1 MPTLTP
7 GQLAVLAAIDSPT
20 VANAIERFRVRR
32 RIDGYADRDLRCAFP
47 QLGTMVGYAVTCT
60 ADSTTEGRS
69 DGAGLIGLWA
79 ALEAAPKPAVL
90 VIKDVGPDPRKGCHM
105 GEIMATIAKTL
116 GAVGCVSDG
125 GLRDVR
131 EVEALGGFQ
140 YFCPGFVVS
149 HGRPVILDV
158 NVPVAVHGLSI
169 EPGTPPQQVASAWV
183 AAGVQTDPRF
193 LYAWF
198 RYSGQARK
206 IRAGSYEIH
215 AGVTPRELLDKMV
228 RGDQVLEQLRL
239 IEGWNFRQLRA
250 AIAAAPALKQT
261 TAAMT
266 DEQIMAA
273 LGAPGQAPE
282 GRFFP
287 DTYAYSLGV
296 SDLTVLKRAHA
307 LMQKRLESAWS
318 GRSDGL
324 PLKSADEALVLASIV
339 EKETGAAADRGLVAA
354 VFVNRL
360 KAGMPLQT
368 DPTVIYGLGTDF
380 DGNLRKI
387 HLQTDTPFNTYTRGG
402 LPPTPIAMPGL
413 AALQATL
420 HPTPSK
426 ALYFVSRG
434 DGTSQFSEDLAAH
447 NRAVNKYQRGR

>member
-1 MPTLTP
+1 MVRLSSAPAFHE
-7 GQLAVLAAIDSPT
+7 GHRVLSRAKNRSRGTARKTKRQSGRIGRWLLSLL
-20 VANAIERFRVRR
+20 VAGVV
-32 RIDGYADRDLRCAFP
+32 L
-47 QLGTMVGYAVTCT
+47 VG
-60 ADSTTEGRS
+60 G
-69 DGAGLIGLWA
+69 GAGAVWWWLQAPLV
-79 ALEAAPKPAVL
+79 LEKSG
-90 VIKDVGPDPRKGCHM
+90 I
-105 GEIMATIAKTL
+105 E
-116 GAVGCVSDG
+116 
-125 GLRDVR
+125 
-131 EVEALGGFQ
+131 
-140 YFCPGFVVS
+140 
-149 HGRPVILDV
+149 
-158 NVPVAVHGLSI
+158 LSI

-261 TAAMT
+261 TASMT

-273 LGAPGQAPE
+273 LGAKGQAPE

-380 DGNLRKI
+380 DGNLRKV